1 MNVHVT
7 INVKKY
13 TERFLDEKKKLQ
25 ALIKNALGIHVIE
38 TDVVKILLFQQF
50 FSSLYLGLLVVSL
63 GNC

>member
-13 TERFLDEKKKLQ
+13 TERFLDKKKKLQ

>member
-1 MNVHVT
+1 MNIHVT

-13 TERFLDEKKKLQ
+13 TERDLDKKKKLQ

-50 FSSLYLGLLVVSL
+50 FSSLYLGPLVVSL